1 MTTSTHDKL
10 IVTDTPKGSRIGGF
24 VKGKTQ
30 ARLVFTRHGEQL
42 EMLCMTEELACAEL
56 AAIETLRGWELVSAH
71 LVRFRQP
78 HRPRHAAANG
88 HDGAADVPGTTGV
101 AGAENAAAA

>member
-1 MTTSTHDKL
+1 VSTSTYDKL
-10 IVTDTPKGSRIGGF
+10 VVTDTPKGSRIGGF

-30 ARLVFTRHGEQL
+30 ARLVFTRHGEQM
-42 EMLCMTEELACAEL
+42 EMLCLTEELACAEL
-56 AAIETLRGWELVSAH
+56 GAIETLSGWELVSAH

-88 HDGAADVPGTTGV
+88 QDGAADV
-101 AGAENAAAA
+101 AGAESAAAA